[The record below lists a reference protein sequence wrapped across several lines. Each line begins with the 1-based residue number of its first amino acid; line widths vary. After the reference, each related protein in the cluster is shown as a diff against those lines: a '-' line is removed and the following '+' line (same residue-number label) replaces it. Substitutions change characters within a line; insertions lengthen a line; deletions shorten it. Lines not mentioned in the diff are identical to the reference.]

1 MTLSRNGTGTLSS
14 KDTQARNDSLDR
26 NGTPDRDGTPAVADF
41 RPHRVV
47 VLALDGV
54 LPFELGIPHR
64 IFGRPKD
71 ARRRPCTRS

>member
-1 MTLSRNGTGTLSS
+1 MSPSAG
-14 KDTQARNDSLDR
+14 
-26 NGTPDRDGTPAVADF
+26 F

-47 VLALDGV
+47 VLALDGL

-71 ARRRPCTRS
+71 PEGRHLYEVVTCSAPRPWPPPTR

>member
-1 MTLSRNGTGTLSS
+1 MSS
-14 KDTQARNDSLDR
+14 E
-26 NGTPDRDGTPAVADF
+26 PADPDF

-47 VLALDGV
+47 VLALDGL

-71 ARRRPCTRS
+71 NVAPFNSTNQPAAQGQ